1 MIRVARV
8 LVLIAG
14 AAGAVR
20 AQTDTTPSS
29 SPALQRARQLFA
41 EGRGADARRLT
52 DSLLRVSTP
61 RDAMYADVLHLRAS
75 NAATAADAEREYRR
89 ILIETPLSVRAED
102 AMLKLADLQEAR
114 GDRRGASDH
123 LERFLLSYSRHPARP
138 RVALSLV
145 RLLFEQGP
153 QQVARACAALRTAR
167 DEIPSSNAEM
177 RNQLEYYA
185 PRCAYAETEP
195 PGSVPADSARAEPEA
210 RTAPRP
216 APPRRETAP
225 APARATGSAYSVQV
239 AAYDSRE
246 PAQRLANLLKSRGID
261 ARVDGTTRPYRVRV
275 GRYASRAEA
284 ARMQSA
290 LRTQGYN
297 GFIALVR

>member
-1 MIRVARV
+1 MIRLAPFMLV
-8 LVLIAG
+8 LVMTT
-14 AAGAVR
+14 AAQ
-20 AQTDTTPSS
+20 AQSDTTRPSS
-29 SPALQRARQLFA
+29 PVLQRARQLFA

-52 DSLLRVSTP
+52 DSLLRVSSP
-61 RDAMYADVLHLRAS
+61 RDAIYADLLHLRAS
-75 NAATAADAEREYRR
+75 NAATAADAEREYGR

-102 AMLKLADLQEAR
+102 ALLKLADLEEAR

-123 LERFLLSYSRHPARP
+123 LERFLLSYSGHPARP

-153 QQVARACAALRTAR
+153 QQVARACAALRAAH

-177 RNQLEYYA
+177 RNQLEYYS
-185 PRCAYAETEP
+185 PRCEYAESEP
-195 PGSVPADSARAEPEA
+195 VDSARPD
-210 RTAPRP
+210 TAPRRAEPPERPRP
-216 APPRRETAP
+216 ARRET

-261 ARVDGTTRPYRVRV
+261 ARVDGTTRPFRVRV
-275 GRYASRAEA
+275 GRFSSRAEA
-284 ARMQSA
+284 ARTQSA
-290 LRTQGYN
+290 LKAQGYN